1 MCRYG
6 GVRAFGVGE
15 RHPETGKPKPRPAH
29 ISQIARLKV
38 PQQPRIAVNEEE
50 QRPPDDVS
58 PVGEQDAWGKLRSPG
73 HTIFR
78 FQDDEVYWLRVAEV
92 LAVDLENGTAELWYY
107 LRSRQHSTKKWYE
120 PLVLSP
126 HHPEYYDERSPG
138 TSHLKPK
145 KDKIPHL
152 RRRQGQVD
160 KTDVEIVVPY
170 FLLET
175 AGKVPRKV
183 CAAADEYLRRQ
194 YKAGADVAPVALS
207 FPTEGEEQLQK
218 QLAASLRRPG
228 GGK

>member
-1 MCRYG
+1 MRLKLGLSRFADSLRVILLFIFMCR
-6 GVRAFGVGE
+6 
-15 RHPETGKPKPRPAH
+15 
-29 ISQIARLKV
+29 
-38 PQQPRIAVNEEE
+38 
-50 QRPPDDVS
+50 
-58 PVGEQDAWGKLRSPG
+58 
-73 HTIFR
+73 
-78 FQDDEVYWLRVAEV
+78 
-92 LAVDLENGTAELWYY
+92 
-107 LRSRQHSTKKWYE
+107 
-120 PLVLSP
+120 
-126 HHPEYYDERSPG
+126 

-160 KTDVEIVVPY
+160 KTDVEIVAPC

>member
-1 MCRYG
+1 M
-6 GVRAFGVGE
+6 
-15 RHPETGKPKPRPAH
+15 
-29 ISQIARLKV
+29 
-38 PQQPRIAVNEEE
+38 
-50 QRPPDDVS
+50 
-58 PVGEQDAWGKLRSPG
+58 W
-73 HTIFR
+73 
-78 FQDDEVYWLRVAEV
+78 VA
-92 LAVDLENGTAELWYY
+92 
-107 LRSRQHSTKKWYE
+107 
-120 PLVLSP
+120 LVLLDSSATLTSTREDAE
-126 HHPEYYDERSPG
+126 HHSSTNSHTFCCQTIASRLPRKKEKHEKRQYRIGSNPKYYDERSPG

-207 FPTEGEEQLQK
+207 FPTEGEGQFQK
-218 QLAASLRRPG
+218 QLASSLRRPG
-228 GGK
+228 GGQTRLTHLNIGEFYDDSVT

>member
-1 MCRYG
+1 ML
-6 GVRAFGVGE
+6 
-15 RHPETGKPKPRPAH
+15 GKN
-29 ISQIARLKV
+29 L
-38 PQQPRIAVNEEE
+38 
-50 QRPPDDVS
+50 
-58 PVGEQDAWGKLRSPG
+58 G
-73 HTIFR
+73 HQGTLLFR
-78 FQDDEVYWLRVAEV
+78 FRDDEVYWLRVAEV

-107 LRSRQHSTKKWYE
+107 LRSRKHSTKKWHE

-126 HHPEYYDERSPG
+126 HYPEYYDERSPG

-152 RRRQGQVD
+152 RRRQRQGQVD
-160 KTDVEIVVPY
+160 KADVEIVVPY

>member
-1 MCRYG
+1 MDG
-6 GVRAFGVGE
+6 
-15 RHPETGKPKPRPAH
+15 
-29 ISQIARLKV
+29 
-38 PQQPRIAVNEEE
+38 EE
-50 QRPPDDVS
+50 QRSLDDVA
-58 PVGEQDAWGKLRSPG
+58 PGGEQDTRGKLRSPG
-73 HTIFR
+73 HTIVRFR
-78 FQDDEVYWLRVAEV
+78 DGEVYWSRVAEV

-107 LRSRQHSTKKWYE
+107 LRSRQHSTKKWHG

-126 HHPEYYDERSPG
+126 HYPEYYDERSPG

-152 RRRQGQVD
+152 RRRQDQVD
-160 KTDVEIVVPY
+160 KTDVEIVVPC

-175 AGKVPRKV
+175 AGKVLRKV

-218 QLAASLRRPG
+218 RLAASLRRPG
-228 GGK
+228 GCK